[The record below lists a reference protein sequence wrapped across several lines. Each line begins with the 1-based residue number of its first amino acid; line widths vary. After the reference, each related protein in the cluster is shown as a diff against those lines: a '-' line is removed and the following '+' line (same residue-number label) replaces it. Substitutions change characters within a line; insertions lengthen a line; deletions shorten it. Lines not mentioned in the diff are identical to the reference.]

1 MNRGNMRNQSRVGN
15 SQVHMS
21 GKPAVGQTR
30 NGMHQKNEFEYRRAA
45 KLAEDTKPVAEEVED
60 VLEIPEEMEEMIPE
74 EKEETVEPAVISAD
88 EKVLE
93 EAVSAHQIPDKE
105 DEDSEQN
112 GDEKKN
118 PEQVVLSVDY
128 SRERIP
134 VLQPLTG
141 GEDCEPVPL
150 VYDSG
155 DGEVRMIP
163 DPLGILSMEE
173 IEPFFPEVKNP
184 SANVPA

>member
-15 SQVHMS
+15 SRVHMS
-21 GKPAVGQTR
+21 GKPVIGQTR
-30 NGMHQKNEFEYRRAA
+30 SGMHQKNEFEYRRAA
-45 KLAEDTKPVAEEVED
+45 ELAENVKPVEEEVED

-74 EKEETVEPAVISAD
+74 EKEEAVEPALISAD

-93 EAVSAHQIPDKE
+93 EAENVHQVSENE

-118 PEQVVLSVDY
+118 PEQAVVSVDY

-141 GEDCEPVPL
+141 GVDCEPVQL

-163 DPLGILSMEE
+163 DPLGVLSMEG